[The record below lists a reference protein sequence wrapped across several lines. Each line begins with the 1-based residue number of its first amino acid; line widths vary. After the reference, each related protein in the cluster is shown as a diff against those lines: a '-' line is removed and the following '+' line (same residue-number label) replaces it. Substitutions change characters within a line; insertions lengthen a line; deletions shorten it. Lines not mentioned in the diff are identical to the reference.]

1 MRLKVLIADQR
12 IPFAKEVAKHLSGH
26 CEIKQCHDG
35 SRTLEYCRKFK
46 PDILFLDMEMP
57 HLDGL
62 SIIRAI
68 LDSGMKIEILACTV
82 CVDSP
87 YAMRQLV
94 HLGVRYIL
102 PKPCTVAAA
111 VARLYEMM
119 VTHSD
124 ICWDVENEI
133 NCLMLS
139 LGLRMDLNGYPCLRE
154 AIIQMLQDHSKQVTK
169 SVYPEVAKKFG
180 GDGKRIERV
189 IRSVI
194 EDAWKRRDEN
204 VWNMYFNQMKN
215 GEIKCPTNG
224 YFISRMVMC
233 IENRKIG

>member
-1 MRLKVLIADQR
+1 MKVLIADQR
-12 IPFAKEVAKHLSGH
+12 IPFAKEVAKQLSEH
-26 CEIKQCHDG
+26 CEVKQCHDG
-35 SRTLEYCRKFK
+35 SKTLECCRKFK

-57 HLDGL
+57 RLDGL
-62 SIIRAI
+62 SIIRA
-68 LDSGMKIEILACTV
+68 LHDSCMKTEILASTV

-102 PKPCTVAAA
+102 PKPCTVTAV
-111 VARLYEMM
+111 VARLYEMI
-119 VTHSD
+119 VAHSGQN
-124 ICWDVENEI
+124 WDLETEI

-139 LGLRMDLNGYPCLRE
+139 LGLRMDLTGYACLRE
-154 AIIQMLQDHSKQVTK
+154 AILQVLQDHSKQVTK
-169 SVYPEVAKKFG
+169 SVYPEVAVKFG
-180 GDGKRIERV
+180 GDGKRVERV

-194 EDAWKRRDEN
+194 DDAWKRRDEN
-204 VWNMYFNQMKN
+204 VWNMYFSQMKN